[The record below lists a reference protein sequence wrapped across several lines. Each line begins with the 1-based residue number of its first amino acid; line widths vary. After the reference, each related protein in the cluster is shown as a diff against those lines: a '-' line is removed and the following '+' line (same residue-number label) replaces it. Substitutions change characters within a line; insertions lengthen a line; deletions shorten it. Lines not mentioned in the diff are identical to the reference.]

1 MSDSIQIRMGGYG
14 PPSTTFS
21 RGLKLIGDKLSAQ
34 FGDRIDVKYVWNIMD
49 LGFKG
54 EDIWWLVEHGLL
66 TLGYQSSS
74 ALTDRVP
81 ALGVA
86 DLPFL
91 FETNAQARAAIDGPL
106 GAFIAAQMESKVNYR
121 ILGFFENGFRHI
133 SNRLRP
139 VRVPAD
145 LKGLRIRTLNSRIH
159 ERTFELVG
167 AIPVRSGLKEAIVAM
182 TEGRVDAQENPLANT
197 VTYGAHKLHQFHTLT
212 GHFYISRPIFL
223 NRTAFDSWPDDLRQ
237 AMRAAVKEAVV
248 AQRALAVEEED
259 LSRKAILDQGCELIA
274 LDAEG
279 RAAFKKAVQPVY
291 EEAWQTVGPEAFAV
305 LERLRAPPPA

>member
-1 MSDSIQIRMGGYG
+1 MTEPIQIRMGGYG

-21 RGLKLIGDKLSAQ
+21 RGLKLIGDRLTAR
-34 FGDRIDVKYVWNIMD
+34 FGDRVDIKYVWNIMD
-49 LGFKG
+49 LGYKG

-81 ALGVA
+81 GLGVA

-106 GAFIAAQMESKVNYR
+106 GAFMAAEMETRVNYR

-139 VRVPAD
+139 IRVPVD

-159 ERTFELVG
+159 ERSFELVG
-167 AIPVRSGLKEAIVAM
+167 ATPVRSGLKEAIAAM

-197 VTYGAHKLHQFHTLT
+197 VTYGVHKLHRFHTLT
-212 GHFYISRPIFL
+212 GHFYISRPIFF
-223 NRTAFDSWPDDLRQ
+223 NRTAFDSWPRDLRE
-237 AMRAAVKEAVV
+237 AMRDAVKEAVT
-248 AQRALAVEEED
+248 AQRAMAVEEEEV
-259 LSRKAILDQGCELIA
+259 SRQAILAQGCELA
-274 LDAEG
+274 ELDAAG
-279 RAAFKKAVQPVY
+279 RAEFAAAVRPVY
-291 EEAWQTVGPEAFAV
+291 EEAGPTVGPKASA
-305 LERLRAPPPA
+305 LLGRLRSPALA